1 MPVWA
6 WALGATLLMQTMA
19 SFVSQTL
26 PVIAPLVTSDAGLSP
41 ERIGNLSSLVSFGTV
56 MFLLMG
62 GPVLVR
68 LGPVRTLQV
77 GAAISVLGLGFAATG
92 WLPAL
97 LLASF
102 ILGVGYGPS
111 PPAGSRILAR
121 TAPKE
126 HRTLI
131 FSVKQAGAPAGGVLA
146 GLITAPIAAAWGWQA
161 ALIVVVAAALG
172 AAALIQPLR
181 APLDVERD
189 PARKVTPR
197 ELLRPAT
204 LAAPV
209 AALGL
214 DPMLPVLTALAISF
228 AMVQG
233 SLFSFSV
240 TWMVEARGL
249 SLVEAGSAYA
259 AMQGAG
265 VVARI
270 FLGWLAD
277 RTGTPTRNLVIQG
290 FAAAV
295 LVAAYANLPLGAP
308 AWALWLAAAA
318 AGFVGASWNGIYLA
332 EVARLAP
339 SDRVGDATSGST
351 LFTFLGYVVGPS
363 VFSMVVTLTGSWT
376 LAFGLV
382 SAQVALVSLAVG
394 LRLRSPSGARAS
406 P

>member
-68 LGPVRTLQV
+68 LGPVRTLQL

-111 PPAGSRILAR
+111 PPAGSRILAK

-161 ALIVVVAAALG
+161 ALIVLVAAALG

-181 APLDVERD
+181 GALDVERD
-189 PARKVTPR
+189 PQRKVTPR
-197 ELLRPAT
+197 ELLRPST

-277 RTGTPTRNLVIQG
+277 RTGTPTRNLVFQG

-308 AWALWLAAAA
+308 PWALWLAAAA
-318 AGFVGASWNGIYLA
+318 AGFMGASWNGIYLA

-339 SDRVGDATSGST
+339 PDRVGDATSGST

-363 VFSMVVTLTGSWT
+363 VFSLVVTLTGSWS